1 MLWHESGADI
11 GNAMMALSTYVGH
24 VRLSDT
30 YWYIEAVPELMMIA
44 SDRFDAFA
52 AGGQE
57 VCHG

>member
-1 MLWHESGADI
+1 MLSQKDGTDV

-24 VRLSDT
+24 VRLSNT

-52 AGGQE
+52 AGRPE